1 MKQMRK
7 FVLGF
12 AALILAGAAGAL
24 AYAWQPAIA
33 AQPASATPPEDAQLI
48 ARGARLAEAG
58 DCMYC
63 HTAQH
68 GEPFAGGLPIN
79 TPFGAIYS
87 TNITPDSQTGI
98 GLWTLAAFT
107 RALREGVSRD
117 GHLLYPAFP
126 YPHFTKMSDED
137 IAALYAYLKSRTPV
151 DSPAHPDALR
161 FPLNFR
167 PLMAG
172 WNWLFLKKG
181 PIAPPAETQSDA
193 WLRGRYL
200 VDGPAHCASCHT
212 PMNAFGAE
220 KSGSPFAG
228 GQIDGW
234 NAPPL
239 NALTHAP
246 RPWTEA
252 QLAAYLRTGI
262 ASEHG
267 AAAGPMLPVTQHL
280 ANLPESDVEAM
291 ATYLMSLQ
299 PPAAAQPTTPAPAID
314 ADATRLHAGAML
326 FAASCASCHADG
338 APMREIGGRPPLG
351 LSSVLTADSPRN
363 AIQWMLHGNP
373 WNGSASAHFMPPF
386 ADVLDDRQI
395 ADVLAYARV
404 QYAQRP
410 AWADVARRAAAIRK
424 ENPQP

>member
-1 MKQMRK
+1 MKPVHK
-7 FVLGF
+7 FFLSLT
-12 AALILAGAAGAL
+12 ALVLAGAAGAM
-24 AYAWQPAIA
+24 ADAPQPAPTA
-33 AQPASATPPEDAQLI
+33 PHPVNDRLI
-48 ARGARLAEAG
+48 ARGMRLSEAG
-58 DCMYC
+58 DCMVC
-63 HTAQH
+63 HTAAH
-68 GEPFAGGLPIN
+68 GEPFAGGLPIS
-79 TPFGAIYS
+79 TPFGTIYS
-87 TNITPDSQTGI
+87 TDITPDPHTGI
-98 GLWTLAAFT
+98 GLWSLAAFT

-126 YPHFTKMSDED
+126 YPHFTKMSDDD
-137 IAALYAYLKSRTPV
+137 IAALYAYLMSRTPV
-151 DSPAHPDALR
+151 DATAPSNTLR

-172 WNWLFLKKG
+172 WNWLFLTKG
-181 PIAPPAETQSDA
+181 PLPPPAKPHSDA

-200 VDGPAHCASCHT
+200 VEGPAHCASCHT
-212 PMNAFGAE
+212 PMNALGAE

-228 GQIDGW
+228 GRIDGW
-234 NAPPL
+234 DAPPL

-252 QLAAYLRTGI
+252 QLASYLRTGL

-280 ANLPESDVEAM
+280 ANLPESDVNAM

-299 PPAAAQPTTPAPAID
+299 PPPAAAPPPTSAPT
-314 ADATRLHAGAML
+314 ADATQLHAGAVL
-326 FAASCASCHADG
+326 FAAACASCHAPG
-338 APMREIGGRPPLG
+338 APMQDIGARPSLG
-351 LSSVLTADSPRN
+351 LSSALTADSPRN
-363 AIQWMLHGNP
+363 AIQLILHGNP

-395 ADVLAYARV
+395 ADVLAYVRV

-410 AWADVARRAAAIRK
+410 AWPDVGRHAAAIRK

>member
-87 TNITPDSQTGI
+87 TNITPDPQTGI

-252 QLAAYLRTGI
+252 QLVAYLRTGI

-314 ADATRLHAGAML
+314 ADATRLHAGAAL

-338 APMREIGGRPPLG
+338 APMRDIGGRPPLG